1 MRGAE
6 AMESGRRAVPL
17 SGWLAVLVEG
27 GELVV
32 DEEEGVAVED
42 DVDSFWA
49 DGMLPGGIHKRA
61 RVDTTSALFARL
73 HGDDDS
79 PKPSLRMGTCLLDTA
94 VKCASE
100 ASLACATGGAKG
112 TRGDG
117 AG

>member
-32 DEEEGVAVED
+32 DEEGVEVED
-42 DVDSFWA
+42 DVDSLWA
-49 DGMLPGGIHKRA
+49 DGMLPGGNRKQA
-61 RVDTTSALFARL
+61 RVDATSASFARL
-73 HGDDDS
+73 HGHNDS
-79 PKPSLRMGTCLLDTA
+79 PKPSLRMGTCLLVIA
-94 VKCASE
+94 VNCASA

-112 TRGDG
+112 TRDDG
-117 AG
+117 AD